1 MISTKKLVTALF
13 FSLAS
18 AANALND
25 YSLDRDTA
33 GDCTKRVGEC
43 RTSDETFLECP
54 QTCANHLDGGLMVQ
68 GYVPEK
74 DAFYNLEAKSSK
86 GDVVDFER
94 FDGYVTVIAALP
106 LMPGMAQ
113 YYYELMEYFSKK
125 FPYMVSTAVLPFKQT
140 NNRNYDIHNLDIF
153 TKNKSLILETHTD
166 SSLGSHPVVEFVES
180 VERNQR
186 GRDPL
191 FDDRAIIFVVS
202 HNGRYVERRVCPT
215 KEKLELVIEHY
226 LEIQEVKMS

>member
-1 MISTKKLVTALF
+1 VPPLALPVAANCEETKLLI
-13 FSLAS
+13 S
-18 AANALND
+18 AANHLYIAHVVQCIHTLINISID
-25 YSLDRDTA
+25 YTLQNK
-33 GDCTKRVGEC
+33 TKQKHSYGV
-43 RTSDETFLECP
+43 L
-54 QTCANHLDGGLMVQ
+54 L
-68 GYVPEK
+68 
-74 DAFYNLEAKSSK
+74 
-86 GDVVDFER
+86 
-94 FDGYVTVIAALP
+94 VIAALP

-113 YYYELMEYFSKK
+113 YYYELMEHFAKK

-166 SSLGSHPVVEFVES
+166 SSLGTHPVVEFVES
-180 VERNQR
+180 VKRNQR

-202 HNGRYVERRVCPT
+202 HNGRYVERRVCPS